1 LGEQANDRL
10 EHVHFIAVGGTGMG
24 SLAGLVRKRGIRV
37 TGSDAQLYPPMSLAL
52 ERWGIPV
59 TLGFKPENV
68 LDDPPD
74 LVVIGNAV
82 RPDNPEARAAI
93 GAGLAYRSFP
103 DALYELAIRGR
114 HSVVVTGTHG
124 KTTTSGML
132 ATALQGAGRDP
143 SFLVGGILEDFGAS
157 FREGSGEHFVVE
169 GDEYD
174 TAFFD
179 KTPKF
184 LHYGARTAI
193 LTSVEFD
200 HADIYRDLEHVKS
213 AFRAF
218 VSGLPAEG
226 TLVACFDDANVREV
240 ARHAACRVTGYGVE
254 PREPAAWEARGV
266 TPRATGTGFRLVHD
280 AEVVARVEI
289 PLHGRHNVANALAVL
304 VTLDALGVPLD
315 AAVAALA
322 RYRGVKRRQ
331 ELRGEIGGIAVV
343 DDFAHH
349 PTAVHETIAAM
360 RARYPGRRLVAV
372 FEPRS
377 NTSRRA
383 IFQADYVRAL
393 EAADEVLIA
402 CVPDAPIYSATG
414 EVTERLSS
422 ERIATDLRHR
432 GRAAESHASPDRIAE
447 ELAERCRAGDVV
459 LVMSNGDFGG
469 LVLKLLGRLR
479 ERHGA

>member
-1 LGEQANDRL
+1 LAEPGNERL
-10 EHVHFIAVGGTGMG
+10 EHVHFVAVGGTGMG
-24 SLAGLVRKRGIRV
+24 SLAGLLRSRGIRV
-37 TGSDAQLYPPMSLAL
+37 SGSDAQLYPPMSLAL

-59 TLGFKPENV
+59 TIGFRPENV

-82 RPDNPEARAAI
+82 RPDNPEARAVI
-93 GAGLAYRSFP
+93 DAGLPYRSFP
-103 DALYELAIRGR
+103 DALHDLAIRGK
-114 HSVVVTGTHG
+114 HSVVVAGTHG
-124 KTTTSGML
+124 KTTTTGML
-132 ATALQGAGRDP
+132 ATALHGAGGDP

-157 FREGSGEHFVVE
+157 FRDGRGAHFVVE

-193 LTSVEFD
+193 VTSVEFD

-213 AFRAF
+213 AFRSL
-218 VSGLPAEG
+218 VSGLPADG

-240 ARHAACRVTGYGVE
+240 ARAASCRVVGYAVE
-254 PREPAAWEARGV
+254 PHEPVAWEARGLV
-266 TPRATGTGFRLVHD
+266 PGPTGTGFRLVHD
-280 AEVVARVEI
+280 AQVAARMEI
-289 PLHGRHNVANALAVL
+289 PLHGRHNVANALAAL
-304 VTLDALGVPLD
+304 VTLHALGVPFD
-315 AAVAALA
+315 AASAALA

-331 ELRGEIGGIAVV
+331 ELRGEVGGIVV
-343 DDFAHH
+343 LDDFAHH
-349 PTAVHETIAAM
+349 PSAVRETIAAM
-360 RARYPGRRLVAV
+360 RARYPGRRLVAA

-383 IFQADYVRAL
+383 LFQSDYVRAL
-393 EAADEVLIA
+393 EGADQVVIA
-402 CVPDAPIYSATG
+402 RVPDAPIYSATG

-422 ERIATDLRHR
+422 ERIASDLRRR
-432 GRAAESHASPDRIAE
+432 GRAAESHASPDLIAE
-447 ELAERCRAGDVV
+447 ELAEQCRAGDVV

-479 ERHGA
+479 ERHGG